1 MDNKDIENLCNFCNK
16 NFKTKS
22 ILLNHQKTAKY
33 CLQKQGVRNDQY
45 KCPYCYKSLSTNSR
59 LISHINICDLKETK
73 VKKEKDYREEIV
85 KKEKYYKEE
94 IAKKEKD
101 YKTEIAKKDKEI
113 GQKDKEIEMDKKLI
127 NELKSMLEKANN
139 TIAEIAKQPKTI
151 SNNNDNRIRTQ
162 NNIQQTFDI
171 NDVKRI
177 SNVLEHH
184 LTPDVLSGGQ
194 KGLAEMLKKHL
205 LQNDKGE
212 PIYECI

>member
-1 MDNKDIENLCNFCNK
+1 MIQ
-16 NFKTKS
+16 
-22 ILLNHQKTAKY
+22 LLERFIIQPLN
-33 CLQKQGVRNDQY
+33 
-45 KCPYCYKSLSTNSR
+45 
-59 LISHINICDLKETK
+59 
-73 VKKEKDYREEIV
+73 
-85 KKEKYYKEE
+85 
-94 IAKKEKD
+94 
-101 YKTEIAKKDKEI
+101 
-113 GQKDKEIEMDKKLI
+113 
-127 NELKSMLEKANN
+127 
-139 TIAEIAKQPKTI
+139 QPKTI